1 MKSILITVAAGLVVA
16 ASPGYAG
23 GTKIQSTES
32 GKPHMEFAPCPAK
45 GRLRL
50 FVRSGEIRIVGS
62 DEAKLSI
69 DLTGRKSG
77 QIQDVKARLTCSEN
91 SAELH
96 VTGGPHNDLTIT
108 IHVPQNLDLYTRVP
122 AGEVS
127 VEGITGNKDVE
138 LHAGELTIDVVNAKD
153 YGHIDAS
160 VYAGEVDAEAFGDNK
175 GGLFRSISKTAEGP
189 YYLHAHV
196 GSGQLILR

>member
-1 MKSILITVAAGLVVA
+1 MAPTPKFNPPSP
-16 ASPGYAG
+16 AS
-23 GTKIQSTES
+23 
-32 GKPHMEFAPCPAK
+32 HMEFARCPAK
-45 GRLRL
+45 GQFRL

-77 QIQDVKARLTCSEN
+77 QIQDVKARLTCSEDF
-91 SAELH
+91 AELH

-108 IHVPQNLDLYTRVP
+108 IHVPKSLDLYARIP
-122 AGEVS
+122 AGEIS
-127 VEGITGNKDVE
+127 FEGITGNKDVE

-153 YGHIDAS
+153 YGHVDAS

-189 YYLHAHV
+189 YHLHAHV
-196 GSGQLILR
+196 GSGQLTLR

>member
-1 MKSILITVAAGLVVA
+1 MKSIPITAALVIA
-16 ASPGYAG
+16 ASPSYAAD
-23 GTKIQSTES
+23 TKLQTTES
-32 GKPHMEFAPCPAK
+32 GKAHMEFAPCSAK
-45 GRLRL
+45 GQFRL

-69 DLTGRKSG
+69 DLSGRKSG

-108 IHVPQNLDLYTRVP
+108 IHVPKCLDLYARVP
-122 AGEVS
+122 AGDVS

-138 LHAGELTIDVVNAKD
+138 LHTGELTIDVVNAKD
-153 YGHIDAS
+153 YGHVDAS
-160 VYAGEVDAEAFGDNK
+160 VYAGEVDAESFGDNK
-175 GGLFRSISKTAEGP
+175 GGLFRSISNTAEGP
-189 YYLHAHV
+189 YHLHAHV
-196 GSGQLILR
+196 GSGQLTIH

>member
-1 MKSILITVAAGLVVA
+1 MKSILITVAAALVVA
-16 ASPGYAG
+16 ASPGYGAD
-23 GTKIQSTES
+23 TKIQSTQS
-32 GKPHMEFAPCPAK
+32 GKPHMEFARCPAK
-45 GRLRL
+45 GQFRL

-108 IHVPQNLDLYTRVP
+108 IHVPKSLDLYARIP
-122 AGEVS
+122 AGEIS

-138 LHAGELTIDVVNAKD
+138 LHVGELTIDVVNPRTTAMSTPPFAPAKSMPKPLV
-153 YGHIDAS
+153 ITTAAS
-160 VYAGEVDAEAFGDNK
+160 SAPAPKPPKVPIAG
-175 GGLFRSISKTAEGP
+175 R
-189 YYLHAHV
+189 HM
-196 GSGQLILR
+196 